1 MDSTK
6 PQHLVKKSKHTPLWV
21 LIALVITIVLGMG
34 ISKRRPTPHPVNPQ
48 LGYTSEQ
55 YVLVAP
61 VRYEMDKT
69 FKFSFMKKDN
79 DKYLYQANA
88 DSTDSI
94 IVLIDK
100 NNETYPVTRLNITK
114 TTIHRNPGV
123 EIRATIAVGES
134 ETLTVKNKY
143 SVNTKEDIYPPIDW
157 SLSNNQVYM
166 TIYTTESVKDR
177 Q

>member
-1 MDSTK
+1 M
-6 PQHLVKKSKHTPLWV
+6 
-21 LIALVITIVLGMG
+21 
-34 ISKRRPTPHPVNPQ
+34 
-48 LGYTSEQ
+48 
-55 YVLVAP
+55 
-61 VRYEMDKT
+61 
-69 FKFSFMKKDN
+69 
-79 DKYLYQANA
+79 
-88 DSTDSI
+88 
-94 IVLIDK
+94 IDK
-100 NNETYPVTRLNITK
+100 NNETYPVTSLNITK

-134 ETLTVKNKY
+134 ETLTIKNKY